1 MFKTIVPLYKNFF
14 SNWLLILT
22 EIHWN
27 KLWRRFKIW
36 LACVR
41 KCLCPFKW
49 DKRSSYSSVFSMIWN
64 GLYERWP
71 EYFVFMYLTVEWMKG
86 RWIFFFFQIQHFMS
100 WFLCPILLMA
110 STMKL
115 ELYVEFWGFE
125 RKKWGFFPSPFK
137 LLCGGT
143 SGFREL
149 SFISSF
155 VWQVSL
161 VWTKSVIYF

>member
-1 MFKTIVPLYKNFF
+1 MFKTTVPLYKNFF

-49 DKRSSYSSVFSMIWN
+49 DKKSSYSSVFSMIWN

-86 RWIFFFFQIQHFMS
+86 RWIFFFSDSAFY
-100 WFLCPILLMA
+100 
-110 STMKL
+110 
-115 ELYVEFWGFE
+115 EL
-125 RKKWGFFPSPFK
+125 
-137 LLCGGT
+137 
-143 SGFREL
+143 
-149 SFISSF
+149 
-155 VWQVSL
+155 VSL
-161 VWTKSVIYF
+161 PNLTNGIHNETRVVCWVLRVWTQEVGFLSITF